1 MSISDLI
8 AQRDQLDAAIAM
20 ERARARNEALATIA
34 ALLTEHSLTSAD
46 VFPAKRKTV
55 KVAPKYRDPATGTTW
70 TGRGRA
76 PTWFDAARIS
86 EFTI

>member
-8 AQRDQLDAAIAM
+8 AQRHLLDLAIAS
-20 ERARARNEALATIA
+20 ERERTRGEALATIA
-34 ALLTEHSLTSAD
+34 ALVAEHSLTSED
-46 VFPAKRKTV
+46 VFPAKRTPV

-76 PTWFDAARIS
+76 PTWFDAARVN
-86 EFTI
+86 EFLI